1 VKKPNTIRP
10 VALQRT
16 IEIRLMAVEAMCPI
30 VGGSLRFVRLDV
42 CFQREQ
48 LVDLCEPYQLE
59 DINETVKA
67 VPPLAQT
74 I

>member
-1 VKKPNTIRP
+1 
-10 VALQRT
+10 
-16 IEIRLMAVEAMCPI
+16 MAVEAMCPI